1 MSVLAAYRGLLR
13 NRALTRL
20 LVGEF
25 VSSIGDWLYL
35 VALLI
40 VVYEASGS
48 AFVLGVIGAARVAP
62 YIFLSVPAGIAA
74 DRLDRR
80 MILIV
85 TDIARGLIMVALA
98 VITALNGPL
107 WLVVALTI
115 LATCFSS
122 FFGPTIGAFLPT
134 LVDERELGPANSAW
148 ASLDNLAFVV
158 GPAIGGL
165 LIAAGGVPLAFVLNA
180 VSFAFV
186 AYILWR
192 LPTPTRAPTVS
203 PAVSPASPTAAAEA
217 SSQPGS
223 ATDAPEAAGAAEAA
237 AAPEAPGAPKQASLG
252 DFIAPLSGLALIDLV
267 GGFVF
272 GGLSILTV
280 IIAVDILQ
288 AGEAGTGFLNAAI
301 GVGGLIGAVGSGA
314 LVLRRRLGPPL
325 VAGGVLLGLGLV
337 VLGQSG
343 SLAPALVA
351 MTIASAGSL
360 LMEVVSTTL
369 FQRIVPDAVRGRA
382 LGVMET
388 LGVGA
393 YSVGSLALPL
403 LAGVIGVTPVLV
415 ASGIAMAAAA
425 VGGVLLVGRA
435 AIQAPELGPLA
446 ARLASLPIFAGLPPA
461 RIEAAA
467 RQVAE
472 RPVEAGEVV
481 IREGDP
487 ADRFYVIRDGRF
499 RVTQDAGADA
509 EPRELRTL
517 GPGDVF
523 GELGLLTGAPRSATV
538 TAIEPGTLLA
548 LDGPA
553 FLDLAGSGPGLSS
566 RLIDLYRGASTGGQE
581 RAPRGPGGAAGLDA
595 GPS

>member
-1 MSVLAAYRGLLR
+1 LSVLVAYRGLLR

-48 AFVLGVIGAARVAP
+48 ALVLGIIGAARVAP

-74 DRLDRR
+74 DRFDRR
-80 MILIV
+80 LILIY
-85 TDIARGLIMVALA
+85 TDVARGLIMVALA

-134 LVDERELGPANSAW
+134 LVNERELGPANSAW

-180 VSFAFV
+180 ASFAFV

-192 LPTPTRAPTVS
+192 LPSPTRAP
-203 PAVSPASPTAAAEA
+203 
-217 SSQPGS
+217 
-223 ATDAPEAAGAAEAA
+223 AA
-237 AAPEAPGAPKQASLG
+237 AAPAATEAGSPAEAPAEPKAAALG
-252 DFIAPLSGLALIDLV
+252 DYVAPLSGLALIDLV

-325 VAGGVLLGLGLV
+325 VAGGALLGLGLV

-351 MTIASAGSL
+351 MTVASAGSL

-388 LGVGA
+388 LSVGA

-415 ASGIAMAAAA
+415 GSGIGMAAAA
-425 VGGVLLVGRA
+425 LGGVLLVGRA
-435 AIQAPELGPLA
+435 AIQAPELGPIA
-446 ARLASLPIFAGLPPA
+446 ARLAAVPIFAGLPPA

-467 RQVAE
+467 GQVVE
-472 RPVEAGEVV
+472 RGVEAAEAV
-481 IREGDP
+481 IREGDA
-487 ADRFYVIRDGRF
+487 ADRFYVITDGHF
-499 RVTQDAGADA
+499 RVTQHAGADA
-509 EPRELRTL
+509 AARELRTL

-553 FLDLAGSGPGLSS
+553 FLELAGSGPGLSS
-566 RLIDLYRGASTGGQE
+566 RLIDLYRGASTSGQE
-581 RAPRGPGGAAGLDA
+581 RAPRGSGAAGLDA